1 MHSVTFHLFSETFCA
16 VKREISSFNCQSY
29 YSTRLSVWKT
39 LLPAYTLCISFLEIM
54 EYIFDIDISRAD
66 GCSQQCLLSSSS
78 DNCLRV
84 YDAESLEIVST
95 ISAHKKTI
103 NNIEFSRVSPFL
115 LYSCSSDHS
124 LCLWDTRSP
133 TTACFSIKVL
143 SLNISRNKVHLL
155 CINIMPSS
163 NICD

>member
-1 MHSVTFHLFSETFCA
+1 MAKVRSVYVHPTSIHLTANLIIQLDYQFGRHYSLHILSAYLFS
-16 VKREISSFNCQSY
+16 
-29 YSTRLSVWKT
+29 
-39 LLPAYTLCISFLEIM
+39 LEIM

-155 CINIMPSS
+155 CINIIPSP